1 MQITNGGIYEVKK
14 IKLFII
20 NVAVLTLITIFMVT
34 NVIAGVPR
42 AKFYDFNDQLIDGEI
57 KKPSTLYTD
66 SRDRVKF
73 NRLLRLKK
81 SFMKELFNSSK
92 EKVFK

>member
-1 MQITNGGIYEVKK
+1 VKK
-14 IKLFII
+14 IKLFLI
-20 NVAVLTLITIFMVT
+20 NVAVLAFVTIFMVT
-34 NVIAGVPR
+34 NVIAGSPR

>member
-1 MQITNGGIYEVKK
+1 MKK

-20 NVAVLTLITIFMVT
+20 NVAVLAFITIFMVT

>member
-1 MQITNGGIYEVKK
+1 MKK
-14 IKLFII
+14 IKLFLI
-20 NVAVLTLITIFMVT
+20 NVMVLVLVTIFMVT

-66 SRDRVKF
+66 SRERVKF

>member
-1 MQITNGGIYEVKK
+1 MKK
-14 IKLFII
+14 IKLFLI
-20 NVAVLTLITIFMVT
+20 NITLLVIVTLFLVT
-34 NVIAGVPR
+34 NVIAGNPR

-66 SRDRVKF
+66 ARERVKF

>member
-1 MQITNGGIYEVKK
+1 MKK
-14 IKLFII
+14 IKLFLI
-20 NVAVLTLITIFMVT
+20 NITLLVIVTLFLVT
-34 NVIAGVPR
+34 NVIAGGPR

-66 SRDRVKF
+66 ARERVKF

-81 SFMKELFNSSK
+81 SFMKELFSSSK

>member
-1 MQITNGGIYEVKK
+1 MKK
-14 IKLFII
+14 IKLFLI
-20 NVAVLTLITIFMVT
+20 NITLLVIVTLFLVT
-34 NVIAGVPR
+34 NVIAGSPR

-66 SRDRVKF
+66 ARERVKF

-81 SFMKELFNSSK
+81 SFMKELFSSSK

>member
-1 MQITNGGIYEVKK
+1 MLAFV
-14 IKLFII
+14 
-20 NVAVLTLITIFMVT
+20 TIFMVT
-34 NVIAGVPR
+34 NVIAGSPR

>member
-1 MQITNGGIYEVKK
+1 
-14 IKLFII
+14 
-20 NVAVLTLITIFMVT
+20 MVT

-66 SRDRVKF
+66 SRERVKF

>member
-1 MQITNGGIYEVKK
+1 
-14 IKLFII
+14 
-20 NVAVLTLITIFMVT
+20 VLAFVTIFMVT
-34 NVIAGVPR
+34 NVIAGSPR

>member
-1 MQITNGGIYEVKK
+1 MKK
-14 IKLFII
+14 IKLFLI
-20 NVAVLTLITIFMVT
+20 NVAVLAFVTIFMVT
-34 NVIAGVPR
+34 NVIAGSPR

-73 NRLLRLKK
+73 NRLLRLKRV
-81 SFMKELFNSSK
+81 L
-92 EKVFK
+92 

>member
-1 MQITNGGIYEVKK
+1 MKK
-14 IKLFII
+14 IKLFLI
-20 NVAVLTLITIFMVT
+20 NVAVLAFVTIFMVT
-34 NVIAGVPR
+34 NVIAGSPR

>member
-1 MQITNGGIYEVKK
+1 VKK
-14 IKLFII
+14 IKLFLI
-20 NVAVLTLITIFMVT
+20 NITLLVIVTLFLVT
-34 NVIAGVPR
+34 NVIAGGPR

-66 SRDRVKF
+66 ARERVKF

>member
-1 MQITNGGIYEVKK
+1 MKK
-14 IKLFII
+14 IKLFLI
-20 NVAVLTLITIFMVT
+20 NVVVLALVTIFMVT

-66 SRDRVKF
+66 SRERVKF

>member
-1 MQITNGGIYEVKK
+1 M
-14 IKLFII
+14 
-20 NVAVLTLITIFMVT
+20 T
-34 NVIAGVPR
+34 NVIAGGPR

-66 SRDRVKF
+66 ARERVKF

-81 SFMKELFNSSK
+81 SFMKELFSSSK

>member
-1 MQITNGGIYEVKK
+1 MKK
-14 IKLFII
+14 IKLFLI
-20 NVAVLTLITIFMVT
+20 NITLLVIVTLFLVT
-34 NVIAGVPR
+34 NVIAGGPR

-66 SRDRVKF
+66 ARERVKF

>member
-1 MQITNGGIYEVKK
+1 
-14 IKLFII
+14 
-20 NVAVLTLITIFMVT
+20 MVT
-34 NVIAGVPR
+34 NVIAGSPR